1 MNRYQALGI
10 IFVLAGGAL
19 ALFSYF
25 IIVSTPL
32 TALGIGVSIIGLSI
46 LITPINPIPTQ
57 SIRSLVENSVV
68 NIERLLEE
76 LGVTS
81 RAYYV
86 PIEDGEVYVYIPL
99 AGNESPPEKPV
110 KPKGMTV
117 EVNGK
122 AFMVLVPP
130 SANLI
135 RVEGGGSLEAVLS
148 EVLVDLTEFCDSV
161 KVGEGEVITIEL
173 NRPRASVGVGRF
185 KRVMGSVEASIA
197 ASVAAATLG
206 RPVHIESEVDEKSKR
221 FITLRVL

>member
-1 MNRYQALGI
+1 MNRYNAFGT
-10 IFVLAGGAL
+10 VLALTGAAL
-19 ALFSYF
+19 ATFSYF
-25 IIVSTPL
+25 ILLNIPL
-32 TALGIGVSIIGLSI
+32 TALGIGAVIVGFSIV
-46 LITPINPIPTQ
+46 ITPVNPVPTQ

-81 RAYYV
+81 KAYFI
-86 PIEDGEVYVYIPL
+86 PSEDGRVYAYIPL
-99 AGNESPPEKPV
+99 AGNKTPPEKPS
-110 KPKGMTV
+110 KPKGITV

-122 AFMVLVPP
+122 TFMVLVPP

-135 RVEGGGSLEAVLS
+135 KVEEGGSLEAVLN

-173 NRPRASVGVGRF
+173 NKPRASEGAGRF
-185 KRVMGSVEASIA
+185 RRVMGSVEASIA